1 MNAPIQGTL
10 PWFYNDVLYLG
21 EPAALKLAG
30 RAYSSVSS

>member
-10 PWFYNDVLYLG
+10 PWFYNDVLPLG

-30 RAYSSVSS
+30 RAYASVSS